1 MAPVHASCV
10 ALGSRGVL
18 LRGAPGAGKSDLA
31 LRLIDA
37 GATLVSDDRVALD
50 DGDGAL
56 LASPPARLAGLLEV
70 RGLGIVAMA
79 YTGRCPV
86 HLAVDLVA
94 PEAVERM
101 PEADSVVLRGHRI
114 ARVALAPFEASTPA
128 KVGLALRRAAAAVA
142 APCRAERRVG

>member
-10 ALGSRGVL
+10 ALGGRGVL

-37 GATLVSDDRVALD
+37 GATLVSDDQVALD
-50 DGDGAL
+50 DGGAAL

-79 YTGRCPV
+79 YTARCPL

-94 PEAVERM
+94 SAAVERM
-101 PEADSVVLRGHRI
+101 PEADSVMLRGHRL
-114 ARVALAPFEASTPA
+114 ARLALAPFEASTPA
-128 KVGLALRRAAAAVA
+128 KVGLALRRAAAA
-142 APCRAERRVG
+142 PCRAERRAG

>member
-1 MAPVHASCV
+1 MVLVHASCV
-10 ALGSRGVL
+10 ALGGRGVL

-50 DGDGAL
+50 GGRSAL
-56 LASPPARLAGLLEV
+56 LASPPARIAGLLEV
-70 RGLGIVAMA
+70 RGLGIVTMA

-86 HLAVDLVA
+86 RLVVDLVA

-101 PEADSVVLRGHRI
+101 PEAGSIVLCGHRI
-114 ARVALAPFEASTPA
+114 ARASLAPFEASTPA
-128 KVGLALRRAAAAVA
+128 KVGLALRRAVA
-142 APCRAERRVG
+142 APCRAERRTG

>member
-10 ALGSRGVL
+10 ALGDRGVL

-79 YTGRCPV
+79 YTDRCPV

-94 PEAVERM
+94 PEVVERM

-114 ARVALAPFEASTPA
+114 ARVVLAPFEASTPA
-128 KVGLALRRAAAAVA
+128 KVGLALRRAAVA
-142 APCRAERRVG
+142 APCRAERGAG